1 LRYEILKSGI
11 SKSMSL
17 SEKTK
22 VLTVVGTCMD
32 IEKPYFRLGADPD
45 PSKV

>member
-1 LRYEILKSGI
+1 
-11 SKSMSL
+11 M

-22 VLTVVGTCMD
+22 ELTVVGTCTD

-45 PSKV
+45 PSKVRPEKVLMKTL